1 MNQND
6 HTEMPLKAH
15 KIYINRHKII
25 SSNNKPTTYK
35 TKANYT
41 LQKCHYFPSNKID
54 NYHIDLGYVNIEK
67 KCWPHKSYR
76 ITILMMKCLGH
87 SGANIPTLIIPMVHL
102 IRMF

>member
-1 MNQND
+1 
-6 HTEMPLKAH
+6 MPLKAH

-67 KCWPHKSYR
+67 KNV
-76 ITILMMKCLGH
+76 GH
-87 SGANIPTLIIPMVHL
+87 INHIA
-102 IRMF
+102 